1 MRVLLVAAGLGVG
14 ANGWAQELTA
24 VSTETTWDFTSMSFS
39 GSALET
45 AQYLQDNTIYLGP
58 GVIENGRAAFSSA
71 LDAMPTA
78 LGSNMVAFK
87 AGADGQCLIMVS
99 TYNGYVSVS
108 DGSSVV
114 VDYNETGSTYHD
126 GGMTYY
132 RHVFSVES
140 GKTYYIYTTNIES
153 LNNGKSDV
161 GVIKMDY
168 RPIGVNSTTAF
179 SSTEVVN
186 INVNA
191 NFPRITYQGIT
202 YDNVYVGQGVV
213 YTNSRHTFGGATSGD
228 VKNPTTYAFSFK
240 LPAGKGSL
248 YIDPSSWNDNSN
260 YVKLSNGEEILL
272 HMGKAAHHTESGDA
286 AIAARTYAY
295 ESSTETTMYVYSTAS
310 GNGYGLYG
318 ITWTPTTHTYTI
330 NAVDGSGNLL
340 QQLTSATC
348 IEGGSYSFVGVPKVV
363 SKDGKYYV
371 LNDANVSGYTT
382 PDYIMGAEDEVK
394 TITYT
399 EDASIVYF
407 AEVENLS
414 NATGKTDGNY
424 SGGKYA
430 AINGSK
436 YGTLTTL
443 NAGNYQVEG
452 DIKGNESRGMYIR
465 SSAANTA
472 ESVLGYKAK
481 VSGVQTIDITLIGST
496 TLYLSGFTGD
506 KSVNRSADIDYIII
520 RLKNVPA
527 TLGTN
532 GYATF
537 ASTYP
542 LDLTTANLPTGLTAY
557 KAAVSGTTVTFTALD
572 QTVPANT
579 GILLQGDASETYNIP
594 VVSSGTAVEGNE
606 FLVNTAGTVFDAE
619 DVDANYYYFG
629 LIKNSLT
636 FGVFDPLSVAIP
648 ANKAYL
654 KVLKTSIDES
664 SSRALTIRFGDES
677 TGINAVKSE
686 EKKDNGIFNLSGQRV
701 SQPSKGLYIVNG
713 KKVIIK

>member
-1 MRVLLVAAGLGVG
+1 MKKKLLNSMRVLLVAALLGVG
-14 ANGWAQELTA
+14 ANAWAQELTA

-39 GSALET
+39 SSALET
-45 AQYLQDNTIYLGP
+45 AQYLQDNTVYLGP
-58 GVIENGRAAFSSA
+58 GVIKNGRAAF
-71 LDAMPTA
+71 TA
-78 LGSNMVAFK
+78 AFK

-99 TYNGYVSVS
+99 TYRGYVSVS
-108 DGSSVV
+108 DGTSVV
-114 VDYNETGSTYHD
+114 VDYNATGNTYHD
-126 GGMTYY
+126 GGMAYY
-132 RHVFSVES
+132 RHVFSVAA
-140 GKTYYIYTTNIES
+140 GKTYYIYTTNIAS

-168 RPIGVNSTTAF
+168 RPIGVNTTTAF

-191 NFPRITYQGIT
+191 NFPQIAYQGIT

-228 VKNPTTYAFSFK
+228 TKNPTTYAFSFK

-248 YIDPSSWNDNSN
+248 YIDPSSWHNTSN

-272 HMGKAAHHTESGDA
+272 HMGKAAHHSESGDA

-310 GNGYGLYG
+310 GDGYGLYG

-430 AINGSK
+430 AIDGSK

-452 DIKGNESRGMYIR
+452 DIKGNDNRGMYIR

-472 ESVLGYKAK
+472 ESVLGYKAR

-496 TLYLSGFTGD
+496 TLYLSGYTGD

-527 TLGTN
+527 TVGAN

-537 ASTYP
+537 ASPYA
-542 LDLTTANLPTGLTAY
+542 LDLTDTNRPAGLKAY
-557 KAAVSGTTVTFTALD
+557 KATLAGTTLTFTALN
-572 QTVPANT
+572 QTVPAGT
-579 GILLQGDASETYNIP
+579 GLLLLGDTNGGTYNIP
-594 VVSSGTAVEGNE
+594 VVASGDAVTNDLVGVTTDTPLQSTEGGIYY
-606 FLVNTAGTVFDAE
+606 FVMKKATTAE
-619 DVDANYYYFG
+619 DALAFAPLSTSSAVTIPAGKAYVALDTSAG
-629 LIKNSLT
+629 ARSLT
-636 FGVFDPLSVAIP
+636 VAFD
-648 ANKAYL
+648 
-654 KVLKTSIDES
+654 DE
-664 SSRALTIRFGDES
+664 T
-677 TGINAVKSE
+677 TGINLV
-686 EKKDNGIFNLSGQRV
+686 NGEGIKGNGFYNLNGQRV
-701 SQPSKGLYIVNG
+701 ENPTKGLYIMNG
-713 KKVIIK
+713 KKVILK